1 MATVTK
7 LRPRAP
13 RMDAEARRTHLVAAA
28 IKAAGRRSVA
38 AMTIDDVAR
47 EAGVSKAAVFKYFA
61 DRDALVSAVL
71 DEVGRF
77 TLERVE
83 RVRASTSDPV
93 RFLVNLSIAYAASL
107 ETHLDYAKIALSPVT
122 QDRAV
127 GGRLGGIFLGFVALV
142 EDTIREGIRQEKI
155 PSDIDVELAAWT
167 FAGYSATV
175 AAAKHFGKPPEW
187 IYHLQ
192 IALLRNLLG
201 HEAVDRVLA
210 SGKPGALK

>member
-1 MATVTK
+1 MSLPLK
-7 LRPRAP
+7 RPRAI
-13 RMDAEARRTHLVAAA
+13 RMAAA
-28 IKAAGRRSVA
+28 SRSADIVQSAIRVAGKRSIA

-47 EAGVSKAAVFKYFA
+47 EAQVSKAAVFKYFA

-71 DEVGRF
+71 DEVARF

-107 ETHLDYAKIALSPVT
+107 ETHLDYAKIALSPAT
-122 QDRAV
+122 QERVV
-127 GGRLGGIFLGFVALV
+127 GERLGTIFLGFVSLV
-142 EDTIREGIRQEKI
+142 EETIREGIRQKKI
-155 PSDIDVELAAWT
+155 SSEIDVELAAWT

-192 IALLRNLLG
+192 LALLRNLLG
-201 HEAVDRVLA
+201 QEAVDRALA
-210 SGKPGALK
+210 RSD

>member
-1 MATVTK
+1 MPTLAK
-7 LRPRAP
+7 RPRAL
-13 RMDAEARRTHLVAAA
+13 RMDPETRRSHLVGAAV
-28 IKAAGRRSVA
+28 KAASRRSLA
-38 AMTIDDVAR
+38 AMTVDDVAR
-47 EAGVSKAAVFKYFA
+47 EAGVSKAAVFRYFP

-71 DEVGRF
+71 DEVARF

-83 RVRASTSDPV
+83 RVRASTDDPV

-127 GGRLGGIFLGFVALV
+127 GGKLGAIFSGFVSLV
-142 EDTIREGIRQEKI
+142 EGTIREGIRQEKI
-155 PSDIDVELAAWT
+155 PADIDVELAAWT

-187 IYHLQ
+187 IYRLQ

-201 HEAVDRVLA
+201 HETVDRALA
-210 SGKPGALK
+210 TGRSEALK

>member
-1 MATVTK
+1 
-7 LRPRAP
+7 
-13 RMDAEARRTHLVAAA
+13 
-28 IKAAGRRSVA
+28 
-38 AMTIDDVAR
+38 MTMDDVAR
-47 EAGVSKAAVFKYFA
+47 EAGVSKAAVFRYFP

-71 DEVGRF
+71 DEVARF

-83 RVRASTSDPV
+83 RVRASTDDPV

-127 GGRLGGIFLGFVALV
+127 GGKLGAIFSGFVSLV
-142 EDTIREGIRQEKI
+142 EETIREGIRQEKI
-155 PSDIDVELAAWT
+155 PADIDVELAAWT

-187 IYHLQ
+187 IYRLQ

-201 HEAVDRVLA
+201 HETVDRALA
-210 SGKPGALK
+210 TGRSEALK